1 MKKLLITFSFV
12 LLCSCFSDTMFFV
25 KVTSLNQVDGTWV
38 RDDNQ
43 LIDNES
49 MILINEESNVIMLRD
64 KVPLQIKARQDSK
77 GFYLS
82 GLRDDGTEGFTCIV
96 EINQKGDKI
105 NIKKLGD
112 DYKFY
117 DTIYRKMQPLN

>member
-82 GLRDDGTEGFTCIV
+82 GLRNDGTEGFTCIV
-96 EINQKGDKI
+96 EINQKGDKV

-112 DYKFY
+112 GYKFY
-117 DTIYRKMQPLN
+117 DTLYRKMQPLN